1 MAGVSVEQVDIGVC
15 RIVDGPD
22 VALDLNNLK
31 HTASLYFLPLVG
43 DLIGSWGRPIQA
55 WFTEPF
61 VTALNFCKEGV
72 ETVWKCVATTQ
83 NCERAAGPKQAPL
96 SRTVP
101 PDSTNATMMRQIPC
115 RTLALPTP
123 RIRRQT

>member
-31 HTASLYFLPLVG
+31 HTASLYLLPLVG

-61 VTALNFCKEGV
+61 VTALNFCKEGGRNRL
-72 ETVWKCVATTQ
+72 EMCGH
-83 NCERAAGPKQAPL
+83 NSELRARCWA
-96 SRTVP
+96 
-101 PDSTNATMMRQIPC
+101 
-115 RTLALPTP
+115 
-123 RIRRQT
+123 

>member
-31 HTASLYFLPLVG
+31 HTASLYFLPLVR

-83 NCERAAGPKQAPL
+83 NCERAAGLKQARRFL
-96 SRTVP
+96 VP
-101 PDSTNATMMRQIPC
+101 YLRIQPM
-115 RTLALPTP
+115 P
-123 RIRRQT
+123 R

>member
-1 MAGVSVEQVDIGVC
+1 MKDAEIMSVPLPLRPGDVAGVSVEQVDIGVC

-55 WFTEPF
+55 EPF
-61 VTALNFCKEGV
+61 VTALNFCKEGGRNRL
-72 ETVWKCVATTQ
+72 EMCATTQ
-83 NCERAAGPKQAPL
+83 NCER
-96 SRTVP
+96 
-101 PDSTNATMMRQIPC
+101 
-115 RTLALPTP
+115 
-123 RIRRQT
+123 RRWA